1 MSPRDPNSITI
12 LLNLHMASEFQQ
24 NMLITKVFY
33 EKNIEYS
40 SECAEYSHE
49 HKQY

>member
-1 MSPRDPNSITI
+1 MCIFSITI
-12 LLNLHMASEFQQ
+12 LMNLHKASEFQQ

-33 EKNIEYS
+33 EKNIECS
-40 SECAEYSHE
+40 SACAEYSHE